1 MTRKFWPRGVMPA
14 LVTPFTKHFEVDEKA
29 LRRLIDFVIEK
40 GVTGVVPCGT
50 TGEFVNMTINERK
63 KVIDITIDQ
72 VNGRVP
78 VIAGTG
84 DTETE
89 TVIKLTKYAE
99 DAGADAALIVSP
111 YYLKPTDKEIFE
123 HYERIMNAVALPII
137 LYNIPQVTGVQIPW
151 WVVEGLADIDNLVGI
166 KDSSGNMPYMMALF
180 EKVFEKIS
188 IICGND
194 EIAMAALAA
203 GADGLILASANI
215 IPDVWL
221 QIYAAIHNGDLKQAR
236 RLQRKIQTL
245 VRIITRRGGGLP
257 VKSGLRM
264 MGLEVGPMRRPLVRG
279 GLFRYEDE
287 ELLRLN
293 LEWLGK
299 IRRKTLEFE
308 IKPGVTVKS
317 KFAAIPETPKKIG
330 GLALKVGE
338 GFASPSTVNVAH
350 IDVLLGLKSG
360 PVGKT
365 ITETLESPRLGHE
378 PEIVRFNGAEVKP
391 RTLLVP
397 TVTVRT
403 HKHANFTYDCAMKG
417 VAKAVIDSVN
427 DGIIPNDLSDDITII
442 ANVFVH
448 PTACNPK
455 RVTINNYKAMRY
467 AIRKALESR
476 PTVAELLE
484 RKDSAR
490 HPFRYEP

>member
-1 MTRKFWPRGVMPA
+1 
-14 LVTPFTKHFEVDEKA
+14 
-29 LRRLIDFVIEK
+29 
-40 GVTGVVPCGT
+40 
-50 TGEFVNMTINERK
+50 
-63 KVIDITIDQ
+63 
-72 VNGRVP
+72 
-78 VIAGTG
+78 
-84 DTETE
+84 
-89 TVIKLTKYAE
+89 
-99 DAGADAALIVSP
+99 
-111 YYLKPTDKEIFE
+111 
-123 HYERIMNAVALPII
+123 
-137 LYNIPQVTGVQIPW
+137 
-151 WVVEGLADIDNLVGI
+151 
-166 KDSSGNMPYMMALF
+166 
-180 EKVFEKIS
+180 
-188 IICGND
+188 
-194 EIAMAALAA
+194 
-203 GADGLILASANI
+203 
-215 IPDVWL
+215 
-221 QIYAAIHNGDLKQAR
+221 
-236 RLQRKIQTL
+236 
-245 VRIITRRGGGLP
+245 
-257 VKSGLRM
+257 
-264 MGLEVGPMRRPLVRG
+264 MRRPLVTG

-308 IKPGVTVKS
+308 IKPGVTAKS
-317 KFAAIPETPKKIG
+317 KFAAIPETPKKIS

-338 GFASPSTVNVAH
+338 GFASPSTVNIAH

-378 PEIVRFNGAEVKP
+378 PQIVKFDGTEVKP
-391 RTLLVP
+391 LTLLVP

-403 HKHANFTYDCAMKG
+403 HKHANFTYDYAMKG
-417 VAKAVIDSVN
+417 VAKAVIDSVD
-427 DGIIPNDLSDDITII
+427 DGIIPKDLSDDITII

-448 PTACNPK
+448 PTACNLK